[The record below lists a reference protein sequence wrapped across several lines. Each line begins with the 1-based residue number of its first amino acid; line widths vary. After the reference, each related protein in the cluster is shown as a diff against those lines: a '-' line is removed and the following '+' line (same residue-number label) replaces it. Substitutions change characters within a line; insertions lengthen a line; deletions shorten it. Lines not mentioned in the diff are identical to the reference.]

1 MTEASARLNPAA
13 TNSSAVA
20 VFALLAATLVGIH
33 LLVDPKAYD
42 VSQVVRLAA
51 VMGLLLVAVPPVLL
65 LPAIAN
71 RLDATVLR
79 QPIVL
84 GYAAF
89 LVASWGSLAVAV
101 NPSAGATDC
110 FRTLAAFL
118 VLCLTALVLP
128 LDARWKR
135 WLVEIAVVAT
145 LVTVAVGGW
154 NVLPIVAEGLPS
166 RRAMEESLLDGM
178 MSNVNL
184 FAAWL
189 LLLIPWCLC
198 GAAVLAGGW
207 RWIAAGAA
215 VAGIGLVLVVQSRAA
230 WLGLAG
236 AGAVSGLV
244 LLFCPHL
251 VGVPAR
257 VRRGIAAVLA
267 AGLAAA
273 AILAALTFTDTPL
286 GQAIQARVITRPHQA
301 AGPSD
306 GGRTMVWGIAA
317 RMAADQPLTGVGA
330 GNFTI
335 RMHEY
340 FSPDKATETPDF
352 SRLSSDNWL
361 QPHNDF
367 LWVAAEKGLP
377 GLVAFLA
384 VFAAAGL
391 AVRAVLR
398 GPASVTDAR
407 LAVASLAALVGHLIV
422 SCLDFP
428 LDRVSHQV
436 VLAVHLGVLAVLA
449 REASG
454 GPASRPLPG
463 WLVVPPVA
471 VALVLGLAYA
481 SAALVQE
488 REVMA
493 ARRAQHAGDWRAM
506 RDAARRATTPWKTL
520 DPLAVPVALL
530 EGIADMQ
537 LGDLPAATACFE
549 RAHAANPNRLAVL
562 QNLGAAYAQAGRFDE
577 AIAAFVIA
585 ANRYPDRL
593 EVRHNLASALLDAG
607 RFAEA
612 IAVIEDIPAPLRSLP
627 LDEALE
633 YATERQAAGTEAEAG
648 AR

>member
-1 MTEASARLNPAA
+1 MNTGSESPSTAGGGMNAA
-13 TNSSAVA
+13 LV
-20 VFALLAATLVGIH
+20 VALLAAMLVGVH
-33 LLVDPKAYD
+33 LLVDPEAYD
-42 VSQVVRLAA
+42 VSQVVRLLA
-51 VMGLLLVAVPPVLL
+51 VLGLLLVAVPAVLL
-65 LPAIAN
+65 PRAIATAV
-71 RLDATVLR
+71 DAAVLR

-84 GYAAF
+84 ASAAF

-101 NPSAGATDC
+101 NPSAGGTDC

-135 WLVEIAVVAT
+135 WLLEIAVVAT
-145 LVTVAVGGW
+145 LVTVVVGGW
-154 NVLPIVAEGLPS
+154 KVLPIVAEGLPS
-166 RRAMEESLLDGM
+166 RRAMEEALLDGM

-189 LLLIPWCLC
+189 VLLIPWCLC

-207 RWIAAGAA
+207 RWFAAGAA
-215 VAGIGLVLVVQSRAA
+215 AAGIGLVLVVQSRAA

-244 LLFCPHL
+244 LLAYPHSL
-251 VGVPAR
+251 GVPAG
-257 VRRGIAAVLA
+257 VRRAIAAVLA
-267 AGLAAA
+267 AGLL
-273 AILAALTFTDTPL
+273 LAVSLAGVAFTDTPL
-286 GQAIQARVITRPHQA
+286 GRAIQARVIARPHQA
-301 AGPSD
+301 EGPSD
-306 GGRTMVWGIAA
+306 GGRTLVWGIAA
-317 RMAADQPLTGVGA
+317 RMAADHPLTGVGA

-340 FSPDKATETPDF
+340 FSPDKAAESPDF

-377 GLVAFLA
+377 GLAAFLA
-384 VFAAAGL
+384 IFAAAGL
-391 AVRAVLR
+391 AVRTVLR

-407 LAVASLAALVGHLIV
+407 LAVASLVALVGHLIV
-422 SCLDFP
+422 SGLDFP

-449 REASG
+449 QAARG
-454 GPASRPLPG
+454 GPRIRPLPG

-471 VALVLGLAYA
+471 AALLLGLFYA
-481 SAALVQE
+481 AAALVQE
-488 REVMA
+488 QEVMA
-493 ARRAQHAGDWRAM
+493 ARRAQHLGDWQAM

-520 DPLAVPVALL
+520 DPLAVPVSLL
-530 EGIADMQ
+530 EGIAEMQ

-549 RAHAANPNRLAVL
+549 RAYAANPNRLAVL
-562 QNLGAAYAQAGRFDE
+562 QNLGAVYAQAGRFDE
-577 AIAAFVIA
+577 AIAAFAIA

-612 IAVIEDIPAPLRSLP
+612 IAVIEDIPAPLRSPP
-627 LDEALE
+627 LAEALE
-633 YATERQAAGTEAEAG
+633 YAAEQRAAEA
-648 AR
+648 AAK

>member
-1 MTEASARLNPAA
+1 MTEKPARPSQVA
-13 TNSSAVA
+13 TGWNAVA
-20 VFALLAATLVGIH
+20 VVALLAATLVGVH
-33 LLVDPKAYD
+33 LLVDPAAYD
-42 VSQVVRLAA
+42 ISQLVRLIA
-51 VMGLLLVAVPPVLL
+51 VTGLLLVAVPAALL
-65 LPAIAN
+65 VPAIAN
-71 RLDATVLR
+71 RLDAAVLR

-84 GYAAF
+84 ASAAF
-89 LVASWGSLAVAV
+89 LVASWGSLAVAG

-110 FRTLAAFL
+110 FRTLGAFL

-128 LDARWKR
+128 LDGRWQR
-135 WLVEIAVVAT
+135 WLLEIAVVAT

-154 NVLPIVAEGLPS
+154 KVVPLLAEGLPS
-166 RRAMEESLLDGM
+166 RRAMEEALLDGM

-184 FAAWL
+184 FASWL

-215 VAGIGLVLVVQSRAA
+215 AAGLGLVLVIQSRAA
-230 WLGLAG
+230 WLGLTG
-236 AGAVSGLV
+236 AGAVSAVV
-244 LLFCPHL
+244 LLSCPRSL
-251 VGVPAR
+251 GVSAQ
-257 VRRGIAAVLA
+257 VRRAVAALFA

-273 AILAALTFTDTPL
+273 AIVAALAFTDTPL
-286 GQAIQARVITRPHQA
+286 GQAIEARLITRPHQA

-306 GGRTMVWGIAA
+306 GGRTLVWGIAA
-317 RMAADQPLTGVGA
+317 RMAADHPLTGVGA

-340 FSPDKATETPDF
+340 FGPDKAAESPDF

-377 GLVAFLA
+377 GLGAFLA
-384 VFAAAGL
+384 VFVAAGL
-391 AVRAVLR
+391 AVRTVLR

-449 REASG
+449 HQARG
-454 GPASRPLPG
+454 GGQARQLPG

-471 VALVLGLAYA
+471 AALVLGLAYA

-488 REVMA
+488 REVMV

-530 EGIADMQ
+530 EGIAEMQ

-549 RAHAANPNRLAVL
+549 RAYAANPNRLAVL

-612 IAVIEDIPAPLRSLP
+612 IAVIEDIPVPLRSP
-627 LDEALE
+627 LLEEALE
-633 YATERQAAGTEAEAG
+633 YATEQQAAEA
-648 AR
+648 R

>member
-1 MTEASARLNPAA
+1 
-13 TNSSAVA
+13 
-20 VFALLAATLVGIH
+20 
-33 LLVDPKAYD
+33 
-42 VSQVVRLAA
+42 
-51 VMGLLLVAVPPVLL
+51 
-65 LPAIAN
+65 
-71 RLDATVLR
+71 
-79 QPIVL
+79 
-84 GYAAF
+84 
-89 LVASWGSLAVAV
+89 
-101 NPSAGATDC
+101 
-110 FRTLAAFL
+110 
-118 VLCLTALVLP
+118 
-128 LDARWKR
+128 
-135 WLVEIAVVAT
+135 
-145 LVTVAVGGW
+145 
-154 NVLPIVAEGLPS
+154 
-166 RRAMEESLLDGM
+166 
-178 MSNVNL
+178 
-184 FAAWL
+184 
-189 LLLIPWCLC
+189 
-198 GAAVLAGGW
+198 VLAGGW

-215 VAGIGLVLVVQSRAA
+215 AAGLGLVLVVQSRAA

-236 AGAVSGLV
+236 AGVVAGLV
-244 LLFCPHL
+244 LLWHPAAL
-251 VGVPAR
+251 GVPAR
-257 VRRGIAAVLA
+257 ARRVIAVLLA
-267 AGLAAA
+267 SGLLLG
-273 AILAALTFTDTPL
+273 AILAGAACTDTPV
-286 GQAIQARVITRPHQA
+286 GRAIEARLITRPHQA
-301 AGPSD
+301 EGPSD
-306 GGRTMVWGIAA
+306 GGRTLVWGIAA
-317 RMAADQPLTGVGA
+317 RMAADHPLTGVGA

-340 FSPDKATETPDF
+340 FGPDKATETPDF

-377 GLVAFLA
+377 GLAAFLA
-384 VFAAAGL
+384 IFAAAGL
-391 AVRAVLR
+391 AVRTVLR

-449 REASG
+449 HPARG
-454 GPASRPLPG
+454 GGQARSLPG

-471 VALVLGLAYA
+471 AALVLGLAYA
-481 SAALVQE
+481 TAALFQE

-493 ARRAQHAGDWRAM
+493 ARRAQHSGDWQAM

-530 EGIADMQ
+530 EGIAEMR
-537 LGDLPAATACFE
+537 LGDVPAATACFE

-612 IAVIEDIPAPLRSLP
+612 IAVIEDIPAPLRSAMLA
-627 LDEALE
+627 EALE
-633 YATERQAAGTEAEAG
+633 YAAEQRAAEA
-648 AR
+648 AAK

>member
-1 MTEASARLNPAA
+1 MTEESARPHPAA
-13 TNSSAVA
+13 TSWQAVTVVA
-20 VFALLAATLVGIH
+20 FLAATLVGIH
-33 LLVDPKAYD
+33 LFIDPKAYD
-42 VSQVVRLAA
+42 VSQVVRLLA
-51 VMGLLLVAVPPVLL
+51 VLGLLLMAVPAVLL
-65 LPAIAN
+65 VPAIATAV
-71 RLDATVLR
+71 DAAVLR

-84 GYAAF
+84 ASAAF

-118 VLCLTALVLP
+118 VLCLTALILP
-128 LDARWKR
+128 LDARWRR
-135 WLVEIAVVAT
+135 WLLEIAVVAT
-145 LVTVAVGGW
+145 LVTVVVGGW
-154 NVLPIVAEGLPS
+154 KVLPIVAEGLPS
-166 RRAMEESLLDGM
+166 RRAMEEALLDGM

-189 LLLIPWCLC
+189 VLLIPWCLC

-244 LLFCPHL
+244 LLSYPQAI
-251 VGVPAR
+251 GVPTGI
-257 VRRGIAAVLA
+257 RRAIAAVLA
-267 AGLAAA
+267 AGLLLAVSLAAA
-273 AILAALTFTDTPL
+273 AFTDTPL
-286 GQAIQARVITRPHQA
+286 GRAIQARVIARPHQA
-301 AGPSD
+301 EGPSD
-306 GGRTMVWGIAA
+306 GGRTLVWGIAT
-317 RMAADQPLTGVGA
+317 RMAADHPLTGVGA

-340 FSPDKATETPDF
+340 FSPDKAAESPDF

-367 LWVAAEKGLP
+367 FWVAAEKGLP
-377 GLVAFLA
+377 GLAAFLA
-384 VFAAAGL
+384 IFAAAGL
-391 AVRAVLR
+391 AGRGILR
-398 GPASVTDAR
+398 GPAAATDAR
-407 LAVASLAALVGHLIV
+407 LAVASLGAIVGYLIV
-422 SCLDFP
+422 SGLDFP
-428 LDRVSHQV
+428 LERVSHQV
-436 VLAVHLGVLAVLA
+436 VLAVHLGVLLVLA
-449 REASG
+449 QAARG
-454 GPASRPLPG
+454 GPRARPLPG

-471 VALVLGLAYA
+471 AALTLGLFYA
-481 SAALVQE
+481 AAALVQE

-493 ARRAQHAGDWRAM
+493 ARRAQHTGDWQAM

-530 EGIADMQ
+530 EGIAEMQ

-612 IAVIEDIPAPLRSLP
+612 IAVIEDIPAPLRSP
-627 LDEALE
+627 LLEEALE
-633 YATERQAAGTEAEAG
+633 YATEQQAAGTEAEA
-648 AR
+648 R